1 MKRLLL
7 PLILL
12 TACTQPVVHDD
23 SLHAAVKRNDTAAVQ
38 QLLERGAEIDA
49 MDADGLTPLMLA
61 CMNLQEEN
69 IRLLVQAGANPDAK
83 NPRGTSA
90 RQMLLRGDSIPSRAP
105 ACRKALQEAEKHR
118 STRAAKPL

>member
-7 PLILL
+7 PLVLL
-12 TACTQPVVHDD
+12 TACTQPFVQD
-23 SLHAAVKRNDTAAVQ
+23 SLHAAVKRNDTSAVQ
-38 QLLERGAEIDA
+38 HLLERGAEVDA
-49 MDADGLTPLMLA
+49 MDTDGLTPLMLA

-83 NPRGTSA
+83 NTRGTSA
-90 RQMLLRGDSIPSRAP
+90 RQMLMRGDSIPSRAP

-118 STRAAKPL
+118 STRAVKPL

>member
-7 PLILL
+7 ALVLL
-12 TACTQPVVHDD
+12 TACSQPAVRD

-69 IRLLVQAGANPDAK
+69 IRLLAQAGANPDAR

-90 RQMLLRGDSIPSRAP
+90 RQMLMRGDSIPSRAP

-118 STRAAKPL
+118 STRAVKPL

>member
-12 TACTQPVVHDD
+12 TACTQHVVQD

-38 QLLERGAEIDA
+38 QLLEAGAEVDT
-49 MDADGLTPLMLA
+49 MDTDGLTPLMLA

-69 IRLLVQAGANPDAK
+69 IRLLVQAGANPDAE

-90 RQMLLRGDSIPSRAP
+90 RQILQRGDSIPSRAP
-105 ACRKALQEAEKHR
+105 SCRKALQEAEK
-118 STRAAKPL
+118 

>member
-7 PLILL
+7 PLVLL
-12 TACTQPVVHDD
+12 TACTQPFVQD

-38 QLLERGAEIDA
+38 HLLERGAEVDA

-69 IRLLVQAGANPDAK
+69 IRLLVQAGASPDAK

-90 RQMLLRGDSIPSRAP
+90 RQMLMRGDSIPSRAP

-118 STRAAKPL
+118 STRAAMHL

>member
-7 PLILL
+7 PLVLL
-12 TACTQPVVHDD
+12 TACTQPFVQN

-38 QLLERGAEIDA
+38 RLLERGAEVDA
-49 MDADGLTPLMLA
+49 MNDDGLTPLMLA
-61 CMNLQEEN
+61 CMNQQEEN
-69 IRLLVQAGANPDAK
+69 IRLLVQAGAAPDAR

-118 STRAAKPL
+118 STRSVKSL

>member
-7 PLILL
+7 PLVLL
-12 TACTQPVVHDD
+12 TACTQPFVQD
-23 SLHAAVKRNDTAAVQ
+23 SLHAAVKRNDTTAVQ
-38 QLLERGAEIDA
+38 HLLEKGAEVDA

-61 CMNLQEEN
+61 CMTLQEEN
-69 IRLLVQAGANPDAK
+69 IRLLVQAGANPDAR

-105 ACRKALQEAEKHR
+105 ACRKALQDAEKHR
-118 STRAAKPL
+118 STRSEKPL

>member
-7 PLILL
+7 PFVLL
-12 TACTQPVVHDD
+12 TACSQPFVQD
-23 SLHAAVKRNDTAAVQ
+23 SLHAAVKRNDTTAVQ
-38 QLLERGAEIDA
+38 QLLERGAEVDA

-61 CMNLQEEN
+61 CMTLQEEN
-69 IRLLVQAGANPDAK
+69 IRQLVQAGADPDAR

-90 RQMLLRGDSIPSRAP
+90 RQMLMRGDSIPSRAP

>member
-7 PLILL
+7 PLVLL
-12 TACTQPVVHDD
+12 TACTQPFVQD
-23 SLHAAVKRNDTAAVQ
+23 SLHAAVKRNDTTAVQ
-38 QLLERGAEIDA
+38 HLLERGAKVDA

-69 IRLLVQAGANPDAK
+69 IRLLVQAGADPDAR
-83 NPRGTSA
+83 NLRGTSS
-90 RQMLLRGDSIPSRAP
+90 RQMLMRGDSIPSRAP

>member
-7 PLILL
+7 PLVLL
-12 TACTQPVVHDD
+12 TACTQPRVQD
-23 SLHAAVKRNDTAAVQ
+23 SLQAAVKRNDTAAVQ
-38 QLLERGAEIDA
+38 QLLERGAEVDA

-105 ACRKALQEAEKHR
+105 ACRKAMQEAEIHR
-118 STRAAKPL
+118 STRAVKPL

>member
-7 PLILL
+7 PLVLL
-12 TACTQPVVHDD
+12 TACTQPFVQD
-23 SLHAAVKRNDTAAVQ
+23 SLHAAVKRNDTTAVQ
-38 QLLERGAEIDA
+38 HLLESGAEVDA

-61 CMNLQEEN
+61 CMTLQEEN
-69 IRLLVQAGANPDAK
+69 IRLLVQAGADPDAR

-105 ACRKALQEAEKHR
+105 ACRKALQEAENHR

>member
-12 TACTQPVVHDD
+12 TACTQPVVQDD

-38 QLLERGAEIDA
+38 QLLEAGAEVDA

-69 IRLLVQAGANPDAK
+69 IRLLVRAGANPDAE
-83 NPRGTSA
+83 NLRGTSA
-90 RQMLLRGDSIPSRAP
+90 RQILQRGDSIPSRAP
-105 ACRKALQEAEKHR
+105 ACRKALQKAEK
-118 STRAAKPL
+118 

>member
-7 PLILL
+7 PLVLL
-12 TACTQPVVHDD
+12 TACTQPFVQD

-38 QLLERGAEIDA
+38 RLLERGTEVDA

-61 CMNLQEEN
+61 CMSLQEEN
-69 IRLLVQAGANPDAK
+69 IRQLVQAGANPDAK

-90 RQMLLRGDSIPSRAP
+90 RQMLMRGDSIPSRAP

-118 STRAAKPL
+118 STRAVKPL

>member
-7 PLILL
+7 PLVLL
-12 TACTQPVVHDD
+12 TACTQPFVQD
-23 SLHAAVKRNDTAAVQ
+23 SLHAAVKRNDTTAVQ
-38 QLLERGAEIDA
+38 HLLERGAEIDA

-69 IRLLVQAGANPDAK
+69 IRQLVQAGANPDAR

-90 RQMLLRGDSIPSRAP
+90 RQMLMRGDSIPSRAP

-118 STRAAKPL
+118 SPRAVKPL

>member
-7 PLILL
+7 PLVLL
-12 TACTQPVVHDD
+12 TACSQPAVRD

-61 CMNLQEEN
+61 CMSLQEEN
-69 IRLLVQAGANPDAK
+69 IRLLVQAGADPDAR

-90 RQMLLRGDSIPSRAP
+90 RQMLMRGDSIPSRAP
-105 ACRKALQEAEKHR
+105 ACRKALQDAEKHR

>member
-7 PLILL
+7 PLVLL
-12 TACTQPVVHDD
+12 TACTQPFVQD
-23 SLHAAVKRNDTAAVQ
+23 SLHAAVKRNDTTAVQ
-38 QLLERGAEIDA
+38 HLLERGAEVDA

-61 CMNLQEEN
+61 CMTLQEEN
-69 IRLLVQAGANPDAK
+69 IRQLVQAGADPDAR

-90 RQMLLRGDSIPSRAP
+90 RQMLMRGDSIPSRAP
-105 ACRKALQEAEKHR
+105 ACRKALQEAENHR

>member
-7 PLILL
+7 PLVLL
-12 TACTQPVVHDD
+12 TACSQPAVRD

-61 CMNLQEEN
+61 CITLQEEN
-69 IRLLVQAGANPDAK
+69 IRLLVQAGADPDAR

>member
-7 PLILL
+7 PLVLL
-12 TACTQPVVHDD
+12 TACTQPLVQD

-38 QLLERGAEIDA
+38 RLLERGAEVDA

-61 CMNLQEEN
+61 CMTLQEEN
-69 IRLLVQAGANPDAK
+69 IRQLVQAGANPDAR

-118 STRAAKPL
+118 STRAAMHL

>member
-7 PLILL
+7 PLVLL
-12 TACTQPVVHDD
+12 TACTQPFVQD

-61 CMNLQEEN
+61 CMNQQEEN
-69 IRLLVQAGANPDAK
+69 IRLLVQAGANTDAK
-83 NPRGTSA
+83 NPRGTCA
-90 RQMLLRGDSIPSRAP
+90 RQMLMRGDSIPSRAP

-118 STRAAKPL
+118 STRAVKPL

>member
-1 MKRLLL
+1 MKRILL
-7 PLILL
+7 PLVLL
-12 TACTQPVVHDD
+12 TACTQPFVQD

-38 QLLERGAEIDA
+38 QLLERGAEVDA

-61 CMNLQEEN
+61 CMNQQEEN
-69 IRLLVQAGANPDAK
+69 IRLLVQAGAAPDAR

-90 RQMLLRGDSIPSRAP
+90 RQMLVRGDSIPSRAP

-118 STRAAKPL
+118 FTRPEKPL

>member
-7 PLILL
+7 PLVLL
-12 TACTQPVVHDD
+12 TACSQPAVRD

-90 RQMLLRGDSIPSRAP
+90 RQMLMRGDSIPSRAP

>member
-1 MKRLLL
+1 MKRILL
-7 PLILL
+7 PLVLL
-12 TACTQPVVHDD
+12 TACTQPFVQD
-23 SLHAAVKRNDTAAVQ
+23 SLHAAVKRNDSAAVQ

-69 IRLLVQAGANPDAK
+69 IRQLVQAGADPDAR

-90 RQMLLRGDSIPSRAP
+90 RQMLMRGDSIPSRAP
-105 ACRKALQEAEKHR
+105 ACRKALQEAENHR
-118 STRAAKPL
+118 STRAVKPL

>member
-7 PLILL
+7 PLVLL
-12 TACTQPVVHDD
+12 TACTQPFVQD
-23 SLHAAVKRNDTAAVQ
+23 SLHAAVKRNDTTAVQ
-38 QLLERGAEIDA
+38 HLLERGAEVDA

-61 CMNLQEEN
+61 CMTLQEEN
-69 IRLLVQAGANPDAK
+69 IRLLVQARANPDAK

-118 STRAAKPL
+118 STRAVKPL

>member
-7 PLILL
+7 PLVLL
-12 TACTQPVVHDD
+12 TACSQPAVRD

-61 CMNLQEEN
+61 CMTLQEEN

-90 RQMLLRGDSIPSRAP
+90 RQMLMRGDSIPSRAP

>member
-7 PLILL
+7 PLVLL
-12 TACTQPVVHDD
+12 TACTQPFVQD
-23 SLHAAVKRNDTAAVQ
+23 SLHAAVKRNDSAAVQ
-38 QLLERGAEIDA
+38 HLLEKGAEVDT
-49 MDADGLTPLMLA
+49 MGADGLTPLMLA

-105 ACRKALQEAEKHR
+105 ACRKALQEAENHR
-118 STRAAKPL
+118 STRAMKSL

>member
-7 PLILL
+7 PLVLL
-12 TACTQPVVHDD
+12 TACTQPFVQD

-38 QLLERGAEIDA
+38 HLLERGTEVDA

-61 CMNLQEEN
+61 CMTLQEEN
-69 IRLLVQAGANPDAK
+69 IRLLVQAGADPDVR

-105 ACRKALQEAEKHR
+105 ACRKALQDAEKHR
-118 STRAAKPL
+118 STRAVKPL

>member
-7 PLILL
+7 PLVLL
-12 TACTQPVVHDD
+12 TACTQPFVQD
-23 SLHAAVKRNDTAAVQ
+23 SLHDAVKRNDTAAVQ
-38 QLLERGAEIDA
+38 HLLERGAEVDA

-61 CMNLQEEN
+61 CMTLQEEN
-69 IRLLVQAGANPDAK
+69 IRQLVQAGADPDAR

-90 RQMLLRGDSIPSRAP
+90 RQMLLRGDSIPSRGP

-118 STRAAKPL
+118 FPRAVKPL

>member
-7 PLILL
+7 PLVLL
-12 TACTQPVVHDD
+12 TACTQPFVQD

-38 QLLERGAEIDA
+38 QLLEKGTEVDSI
-49 MDADGLTPLMLA
+49 DADGLTPLMLA

-69 IRLLVQAGANPDAK
+69 IRLLVQAGANPDAR

-105 ACRKALQEAEKHR
+105 ACRKALQEAENHR

>member
-7 PLILL
+7 PLALL
-12 TACTQPVVHDD
+12 SACTQPFVQD
-23 SLHAAVKRNDTAAVQ
+23 SLHAAVKRNDTTAVQ
-38 QLLERGAEIDA
+38 HLLERGAEVDA

-61 CMNLQEEN
+61 CMTLQEEN
-69 IRLLVQAGANPDAK
+69 IRQLVQAGADPDAR

-90 RQMLLRGDSIPSRAP
+90 RQMLMRGDSIPSRAP

-118 STRAAKPL
+118 STRAVKHL